1 MKKIL
6 LLLVIFACNG
16 CFFDQKDTLECTK
29 EENIGDVNIVNEYKF
44 IYKDDE
50 IDSILINLS
59 FDCKKDNG
67 RKVYEAYIERYNEI
81 SVLNI
86 NTNDKDCIIN
96 IESDLKKQKSKILND
111 LNLSFLENTN
121 IIELKNNLKNTDY
134 QC

>member
-6 LLLVIFACNG
+6 LLLVILACNG

-29 EENIGDVNIVNEYKF
+29 EENIGDIKIVNEYKF
-44 IYKDDE
+44 IYKNDK

-67 RKVYEAYIERYNEI
+67 RKVYKAYIERYNE
-81 SVLNI
+81 VGGLNI
-86 NTNDKDCIIN
+86 DTNDKECIIS
-96 IESDLKKQKSKILND
+96 IESDLKKQKSKVLNE
-111 LNLSFLENTN
+111 LNLSFLEKTN
-121 IIELKNNLKNTDY
+121 FIELKKNLKQTDY